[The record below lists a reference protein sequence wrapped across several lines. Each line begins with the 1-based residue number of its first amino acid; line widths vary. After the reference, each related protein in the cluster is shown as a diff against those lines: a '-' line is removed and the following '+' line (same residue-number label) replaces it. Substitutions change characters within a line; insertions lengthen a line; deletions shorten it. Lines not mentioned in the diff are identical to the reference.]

1 MQASHAH
8 TLGSPGYN
16 GLPFGPVLL
25 KKGTPLHLHLQP
37 SITPCLLRDKIW
49 NRVWSSDYSSTQGTP
64 RLGFSLVPSP
74 EWSMQISILR
84 TVRTS
89 KSIYRWVSFQHH
101 PVSFQYQLVSF
112 QYHSVSFQ
120 YHSVSIQYHS
130 VSFENLHVYKT
141 LMFFT
146 DISCRMAS
154 VISSMGLD
162 LIWRSPRS
170 S

>member
-25 KKGTPLHLHLQP
+25 NITMPLHLHLQP

-49 NRVWSSDYSSTQGTP
+49 GRVWSSDYSSTQGTP

-74 EWSMQISILR
+74 EWSMQTSILR

-101 PVSFQYQLVSF
+101 PVSFQY
-112 QYHSVSFQ
+112 HSVSFQ
-120 YHSVSIQYHS
+120 HHSVSIQYHS
-130 VSFENLHVYKT
+130 VSFQDLHVYKT

-146 DISCRMAS
+146 DISCRVAS